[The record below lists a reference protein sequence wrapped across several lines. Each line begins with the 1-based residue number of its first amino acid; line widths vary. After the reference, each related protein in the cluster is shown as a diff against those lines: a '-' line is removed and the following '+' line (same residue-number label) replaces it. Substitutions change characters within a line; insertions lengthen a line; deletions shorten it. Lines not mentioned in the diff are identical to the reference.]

1 MAQDPLE
8 ALLGADRVS
17 TAPEDLAAH
26 ARDAF
31 YPDELR
37 PDVVVFAHSAADVQA
52 VLAHAQEAGRPV
64 VPYAVG
70 SSLEGGALARFGGIS
85 LDLTRM
91 DRILEIKAAD
101 LLAVVE
107 PGVTHEQLNAALEP
121 HGVFFTVDPGA
132 DASLGGMAATAAS
145 GTMAVRYGTMRDNV
159 LGLQVALASG
169 ELIRTGTRAPKSAS
183 GYSLTPLL
191 VGSEGTLGVFT
202 ELTVRLAGRPSAV
215 LAATAAFASV
225 EDAVAAAVAVIG
237 EGIPVARIEL
247 LDAASMGVVNA
258 FNGLSVTEAPTLFL
272 EFHGQQA
279 AIAEEAAA
287 TERICSAHGASA
299 LARAVEA
306 DERERLWEARHQL
319 AYAAL
324 AAHPGRRATTT
335 DVAVPISELPGA
347 VAASRTLLDEHG
359 LDGYVLGHVGDGN
372 FHVLVMSDP
381 DDGDAERAA
390 DAVNDGIV
398 SHALSV
404 GGTATG
410 EHGVGIRKQR
420 YMRAEHGA
428 SLDAMRAIK
437 QALDPSGILNPGKLV
452 DPEPATA
459 VDR

>member
-1 MAQDPLE
+1 VSHDPLE
-8 ALLGADRVS
+8 VLLGADRVS
-17 TAPEDLAAH
+17 TAPDDLAAH

-37 PDVVVFAHSAADVQA
+37 PDVVVFAQSAADVQA
-52 VLAHAQEAGRPV
+52 VLAHAHETGRPV

-70 SSLEGGALARFGGIS
+70 SSLEGSALARFGGIS

-91 DRILEIKAAD
+91 DRILEVRPAD
-101 LLAVVE
+101 LLAVVG
-107 PGVTHEQLNAALEP
+107 PGVTHERLNAELEP
-121 HGVFFTVDPGA
+121 HGVFFAVDPGA

-145 GTMAVRYGTMRDNV
+145 GTMAVRYGTMRENV
-159 LGLQVALASG
+159 LALQVALASG

-183 GYSLTPLL
+183 GYNLTPLL

-225 EDAVAAAVAVIG
+225 DDAVAAAVTVIG
-237 EGIPVARIEL
+237 EGVPVARIEL
-247 LDAASMGVVNA
+247 LDTASLRVVNSSK
-258 FNGLSVTEAPTLFL
+258 GLSVTEAPTLFL

-287 TERICSAHGASA
+287 TERICMAHGASEF
-299 LARAVEA
+299 ARAAAEQ
-306 DERERLWEARHQL
+306 ERERLWEARHHL

-324 AAHPGRRATTT
+324 AAHAGERATTT

-347 VAASRTLLDEHG
+347 VTRSRELLDEHG

-381 DDGDAERAA
+381 DDGDAQRAA

-398 SHALSV
+398 THALSV

-420 YMRAEHGA
+420 FMRAEHGA
-428 SLDAMRAIK
+428 SLDVMRAIK
-437 QALDPSGILNPGKLV
+437 HALDPRGILNPGKLV
-452 DPEPATA
+452 DPEPVTA
-459 VDR
+459 VK